1 MRPKEAH
8 LLATATRRAT
18 TTATLHFAHATAS
31 VRSARRRLAN
41 DLEKRGVPKE
51 IVNDAVLVLSE
62 VLSNAV
68 RHARP
73 LGSGKVKVAWDVR
86 AGAVEIEVTD
96 GGGATHPYPAQ
107 PSLSSLGGRGL
118 GIVTT
123 LTSDWGVKTESGE
136 STVWAVLPF
145 EGSHRAA

>member
-1 MRPKEAH
+1 
-8 LLATATRRAT
+8 
-18 TTATLHFAHATAS
+18 

-51 IVNDAVLVLSE
+51 IVDDAVLVLSE
-62 VLSNAV
+62 VMSNAL

-96 GGGATHPYPAQ
+96 GGGATRPYPAQ

-123 LTSDWGVKTESGE
+123 LTSDWGVKASGSE
-136 STVWAVLPF
+136 TTVWAVLPVDL
-145 EGSHRAA
+145 RQYA

>member
-1 MRPKEAH
+1 MRVKEAF
-8 LLATATRRAT
+8 LVATATRRAT
-18 TTATLHFAHATAS
+18 TTASLLFAHTTAS

-51 IVNDAVLVLSE
+51 IIDDAVLVLSE
-62 VLSNAV
+62 VLSNAM

-73 LGSGKVKVAWDVR
+73 LGSGKIKVAWDVR

-96 GGGATHPYPAQ
+96 GGGATRPYPAH

-123 LTSDWGVKTESGE
+123 LTSDWGVKASGRE
-136 STVWAVLPF
+136 TTVWAVLPM
-145 EGSHRAA
+145 EERQYA

>member
-1 MRPKEAH
+1 MRLKEAA
-8 LLATATRRAT
+8 LVATATRRAT
-18 TTATLHFAHATAS
+18 TAATLHFAHTTSS

-86 AGAVEIEVTD
+86 AGAVAIEVTD
-96 GGGATHPYPAQ
+96 GGGATHPHPAQ

-123 LTSDWGVKTESGE
+123 LTSDWGLKSDAGE
-136 STVWAVLPF
+136 STVWAVLPLD
-145 EGSHRAA
+145 GRDQYA

>member
-1 MRPKEAH
+1 MRVKEAF
-8 LLATATRRAT
+8 LVATATRRAT
-18 TTATLHFAHATAS
+18 TTAFLLFAHTTAS

-51 IVNDAVLVLSE
+51 IIDDAVLVLSE
-62 VLSNAV
+62 VLSNAM

-73 LGSGKVKVAWDVR
+73 LGSGKIKVAWDVR
-86 AGAVEIEVTD
+86 AGAVEIKVTD
-96 GGGATHPYPAQ
+96 GGGATRPYPAH

-123 LTSDWGVKTESGE
+123 LTSDWGVKASGRE
-136 STVWAVLPF
+136 TTVWAVLPVD
-145 EGSHRAA
+145 ERQYA

>member
-1 MRPKEAH
+1 MRFKEAF
-8 LLATATRRAT
+8 LVATATRRAT
-18 TTATLHFAHATAS
+18 TTASLLFAHTTAS

-51 IVNDAVLVLSE
+51 IIDDAVLVLSE
-62 VLSNAV
+62 VLSNAM

-96 GGGATHPYPAQ
+96 GGGATRPYPAH

-123 LTSDWGVKTESGE
+123 LTSDWGVKASGRE
-136 STVWAVLPF
+136 TTVWAVLPV
-145 EGSHRAA
+145 EEQQYA